1 MKTMKI
7 LNYNSF
13 SLFLCY
19 TYYGDN
25 MNGFLIALFLIII
38 TIIILL
44 ILYIHLYNK
53 INESI
58 IRIEEAESR
67 IDNNLRDKYDL
78 LNRSISLIRNKI
90 DLPQDSF
97 KEIIKLRSRKISN
110 FDLDRILVKSYNEF
124 LSIYEANIKLRES
137 DEIFKVSRQLEI
149 INDELLTLRN
159 YYNANIT
166 NYNKMIKKFPTN
178 VVAKIKKYKERP
190 FYDLKDMTDEDY
202 EDFKL

>member
-1 MKTMKI
+1 
-7 LNYNSF
+7 
-13 SLFLCY
+13 
-19 TYYGDN
+19 
-25 MNGFLIALFLIII
+25 MNGFLITLFIII
-38 TIIILL
+38 TLIIILL
-44 ILYIHLYNK
+44 IYYIFLYNK

-78 LNRSISLIRNKI
+78 LNRSISLFRNKI
-90 DLPQDSF
+90 ELDTNAF
-97 KEIIKLRSRKISN
+97 KDIIKLRARKISN
-110 FDLDRILVKSYNEF
+110 FDLDRVLAKSYNEF
-124 LSIYEANIKLRES
+124 LSIYEANPKSRES

-178 VVAKIKKYKERP
+178 IIANIKKYKERP

-202 EDFKL
+202 QDFKL

>member
-1 MKTMKI
+1 MTIINIILVLNKI
-7 LNYNSF
+7 IWYN
-13 SLFLCY
+13 
-19 TYYGDN
+19 YYGDN
-25 MNGFLIALFLIII
+25 MNSFLIILFVLIALTLIS
-38 TIIILL
+38 L
-44 ILYIHLYNK
+44 IYYIYLYNQ

-97 KEIIKLRSRKISN
+97 KEIIKLRARKISN

-124 LSIYEANIKLRES
+124 LSIYEKNSKLRES
-137 DEIFKVSRQLEI
+137 DEIYKVSRQLEI
-149 INDELLTLRN
+149 INEELLTLRN

-166 NYNKMIKKFPTN
+166 NYNKMIKKFPTII
-178 VVAKIKKYKERP
+178 VAKIKKYKEKP

>member
-1 MKTMKI
+1 
-7 LNYNSF
+7 
-13 SLFLCY
+13 
-19 TYYGDN
+19 
-25 MNGFLIALFLIII
+25 MNGFLIALFIII
-38 TIIILL
+38 TLIISLL
-44 ILYIHLYNK
+44 ITYIHIYNK

-90 DLPQDSF
+90 DLGPDAF
-97 KEIIKLRSRKISN
+97 KEIIKLRARKISN

-178 VVAKIKKYKERP
+178 IVANIKKYKERP

>member
-1 MKTMKI
+1 
-7 LNYNSF
+7 
-13 SLFLCY
+13 
-19 TYYGDN
+19 
-25 MNGFLIALFLIII
+25 MNGFLITLFIII
-38 TIIILL
+38 TLTIILL
-44 ILYIHLYNK
+44 IYYIVLYNK

-58 IRIEEAESR
+58 IRIDEAESR

-78 LNRSISLIRNKI
+78 LNRSISLFRNKI
-90 DLPQDSF
+90 ELDTNAF
-97 KEIIKLRSRKISN
+97 KEIIKLRARKISN
-110 FDLDRILVKSYNEF
+110 FDLDRVLAKSYNEF
-124 LSIYEANIKLRES
+124 LSIYEANPKVRDS

-178 VVAKIKKYKERP
+178 IVASIKKYKEKP

>member
-1 MKTMKI
+1 
-7 LNYNSF
+7 
-13 SLFLCY
+13 
-19 TYYGDN
+19 
-25 MNGFLIALFLIII
+25 MNGFLIALFI
-38 TIIILL
+38 IIILIISLL
-44 ILYIHLYNK
+44 ITYIHIYNK

-90 DLPQDSF
+90 DLGPDAF
-97 KEIIKLRSRKISN
+97 KEIVKLRSRKISN
-110 FDLDRILVKSYNEF
+110 FDLDRVLVKSYNEF

-178 VVAKIKKYKERP
+178 IVANIKKYKERP

>member
-1 MKTMKI
+1 
-7 LNYNSF
+7 
-13 SLFLCY
+13 
-19 TYYGDN
+19 
-25 MNGFLIALFLIII
+25 MNGFLITLFIII
-38 TIIILL
+38 TLTIILL
-44 ILYIHLYNK
+44 IYYIILYNK

-58 IRIEEAESR
+58 IRIDEAESR

-78 LNRSISLIRNKI
+78 LNRSITLFRNKI
-90 DLPQDSF
+90 ELDTNAF
-97 KEIIKLRSRKISN
+97 KEIIKLRARKISN
-110 FDLDRILVKSYNEF
+110 FDLDRVLAKSYNEF
-124 LSIYEANIKLRES
+124 LSIYEGNPKVRES

-178 VVAKIKKYKERP
+178 IVAKIKKYKERP

>member
-1 MKTMKI
+1 M
-7 LNYNSF
+7 NSF
-13 SLFLCY
+13 LITLF
-19 TYYGDN
+19 
-25 MNGFLIALFLIII
+25 III
-38 TIIILL
+38 TLIITLL
-44 ILYIHLYNK
+44 IFYIFLYNK
-53 INESI
+53 ITESI

-78 LNRSISLIRNKI
+78 LNRSISLFRNI
-90 DLPQDSF
+90 IELDQNAF
-97 KEIIKLRSRKISN
+97 KDI
-110 FDLDRILVKSYNEF
+110 
-124 LSIYEANIKLRES
+124 IKLRES

-178 VVAKIKKYKERP
+178 IVASIKKYKERP

>member
-1 MKTMKI
+1 
-7 LNYNSF
+7 
-13 SLFLCY
+13 
-19 TYYGDN
+19 
-25 MNGFLIALFLIII
+25 MNGFLIALFIILT

-44 ILYIHLYNK
+44 ITYIHLYNK

-58 IRIEEAESR
+58 IRIDEAESR

-90 DLPQDSF
+90 DLSPDTF
-97 KEIIKLRSRKISN
+97 KEIIKLRARKISN

-124 LSIYEANIKLRES
+124 LSIYEANSKLRES

-149 INDELLTLRN
+149 INEELLTLRN

-178 VVAKIKKYKERP
+178 IVANIKKYKERP

>member
-1 MKTMKI
+1 
-7 LNYNSF
+7 
-13 SLFLCY
+13 
-19 TYYGDN
+19 
-25 MNGFLIALFLIII
+25 MNGFLIALFIILT

-44 ILYIHLYNK
+44 ITYIHLYNK

-58 IRIEEAESR
+58 IRIDEAESR

-90 DLPQDSF
+90 DLSPDTF
-97 KEIIKLRSRKISN
+97 KEIIKLRARKISN

-124 LSIYEANIKLRES
+124 LSIYEANSKLRES

-149 INDELLTLRN
+149 INEELLTLRN

-178 VVAKIKKYKERP
+178 IVANIKKYKERP
-190 FYDLKDMTDEDY
+190 FYDLKDMKDDNY

>member
-1 MKTMKI
+1 
-7 LNYNSF
+7 
-13 SLFLCY
+13 
-19 TYYGDN
+19 
-25 MNGFLIALFLIII
+25 MNGFLITLFIII
-38 TIIILL
+38 TTAIILL
-44 ILYIHLYNK
+44 ICYVYLYNK

-90 DLPQDSF
+90 DLAPDAF

-124 LSIYEANIKLRES
+124 LSIYEDNVKLRES

-178 VVAKIKKYKERP
+178 IVAQIKKYKERP

>member
-1 MKTMKI
+1 
-7 LNYNSF
+7 
-13 SLFLCY
+13 
-19 TYYGDN
+19 
-25 MNGFLIALFLIII
+25 MNGFLITLFIII
-38 TIIILL
+38 TLTIILL
-44 ILYIHLYNK
+44 IYYIILYNK

-58 IRIEEAESR
+58 IRIDEAESR

-78 LNRSISLIRNKI
+78 LNRSITLFRNKI
-90 DLPQDSF
+90 ELDTNAF
-97 KEIIKLRSRKISN
+97 KEIIKLRARKISN
-110 FDLDRILVKSYNEF
+110 FDLDRVLAKSYNEF
-124 LSIYEANIKLRES
+124 LSIYEGNPKVRES
-137 DEIFKVSRQLEI
+137 DEIFKVSKQLEI

-178 VVAKIKKYKERP
+178 IVANIKKYKERP

>member
-1 MKTMKI
+1 MNNFLII
-7 LNYNSF
+7 LF
-13 SLFLCY
+13 V
-19 TYYGDN
+19 
-25 MNGFLIALFLIII
+25 LIALTLTTLIY
-38 TIIILL
+38 
-44 ILYIHLYNK
+44 YIYLYNQ

-97 KEIIKLRSRKISN
+97 KEIIKLSARKISN
-110 FDLDRILVKSYNEF
+110 FDLDRVLVKSYNEF
-124 LSIYEANIKLRES
+124 LSIYEKNSKLRES
-137 DEIFKVSRQLEI
+137 DEIYKVSRQLEI
-149 INDELLTLRN
+149 INEELLTLRN

-178 VVAKIKKYKERP
+178 IVAKIKKYKEKP

-202 EDFKL
+202 EDFKLLRLFSLFLL

>member
-1 MKTMKI
+1 
-7 LNYNSF
+7 
-13 SLFLCY
+13 
-19 TYYGDN
+19 
-25 MNGFLIALFLIII
+25 MNGFLITLFIII
-38 TIIILL
+38 TLTIILL
-44 ILYIHLYNK
+44 IYYIILYNK

-58 IRIEEAESR
+58 IRIDEAESR

-78 LNRSISLIRNKI
+78 LNRSITLFRNKI
-90 DLPQDSF
+90 ELDTNAF
-97 KEIIKLRSRKISN
+97 KDIIKLRARKISN
-110 FDLDRILVKSYNEF
+110 FDLDRVLAKSYNEF
-124 LSIYEANIKLRES
+124 LSIYEANPKVRES

-178 VVAKIKKYKERP
+178 IVAKIKKYKERP

>member
-1 MKTMKI
+1 
-7 LNYNSF
+7 
-13 SLFLCY
+13 
-19 TYYGDN
+19 
-25 MNGFLIALFLIII
+25 MNGFLIALFLIIT
-38 TIIILL
+38 TIILLL
-44 ILYIHLYNK
+44 ILYVHLYNK

-58 IRIEEAESR
+58 IRIDEAESR

-90 DLPQDSF
+90 DLNSDSF

-110 FDLDRILVKSYNEF
+110 FDLDRVLVKSYNEF
-124 LSIYEANIKLRES
+124 LSTYEANPILRES

-149 INDELLTLRN
+149 INEELLTLRN

-178 VVAKIKKYKERP
+178 IVANIKKYKERP

>member
-1 MKTMKI
+1 
-7 LNYNSF
+7 
-13 SLFLCY
+13 
-19 TYYGDN
+19 
-25 MNGFLIALFLIII
+25 MNGFLITLFI
-38 TIIILL
+38 IIILIIFLL
-44 ILYIHLYNK
+44 ICYVYLYNQ

-90 DLPQDSF
+90 DLDQNAF
-97 KEIIKLRSRKISN
+97 KDIIKLRARKISN
-110 FDLDRILVKSYNEF
+110 FDLDRVLVKAYNEF
-124 LSIYEANIKLRES
+124 LSIYESNTKLRES

-178 VVAKIKKYKERP
+178 VIAQIKKYKERP

>member
-1 MKTMKI
+1 
-7 LNYNSF
+7 
-13 SLFLCY
+13 
-19 TYYGDN
+19 
-25 MNGFLIALFLIII
+25 MNGFLITLFLII
-38 TIIILL
+38 TLILL
-44 ILYIHLYNK
+44 ILIYYIFLYNK

-58 IRIEEAESR
+58 IRIEEADAR

-90 DLPQDSF
+90 DLPQDAF
-97 KEIIKLRSRKISN
+97 KEIIKLRARKISN
-110 FDLDRILVKSYNEF
+110 FDLDRVLVKSYNEF

-149 INDELLTLRN
+149 INDELITLRN

-178 VVAKIKKYKERP
+178 IVAKIKKYKEKP

>member
-1 MKTMKI
+1 
-7 LNYNSF
+7 
-13 SLFLCY
+13 
-19 TYYGDN
+19 
-25 MNGFLIALFLIII
+25 MNGFLITIFIILTLIIA
-38 TIIILL
+38 LL
-44 ILYIHLYNK
+44 ICYVYLYNK

-90 DLPQDSF
+90 DLDQNAF
-97 KEIIKLRSRKISN
+97 KDIIKLRARKISN
-110 FDLDRILVKSYNEF
+110 FDLDRVLVKAYNEF
-124 LSIYEANIKLRES
+124 LSIYEANPKLRES

-149 INDELLTLRN
+149 INNELLTLRD

-166 NYNKMIKKFPTN
+166 NYNKMIKKVPTN
-178 VVAKIKKYKERP
+178 IIAKIKKYKERP

>member
-1 MKTMKI
+1 
-7 LNYNSF
+7 
-13 SLFLCY
+13 
-19 TYYGDN
+19 
-25 MNGFLIALFLIII
+25 MNGFLITIFLIIFI
-38 TIIILL
+38 SLCLL
-44 ILYIHLYNK
+44 IYYIYLYNR

-90 DLPQDSF
+90 ELNQDSF
-97 KEIIKLRSRKISN
+97 KDIIKLRARKISN

-124 LSIYEANIKLRES
+124 LSLYENNSKLRES

-149 INDELLTLRN
+149 INDELSTLRN
-159 YYNANIT
+159 YYNGNIT
-166 NYNKMIKKFPTN
+166 NYNSMIKKFPTN
-178 VVAKIKKYKERP
+178 IIANIKKYKERP

-202 EDFKL
+202 QDFKL